1 VTKIIPLKNIFIKK
15 YFIFFP
21 EYLIQEEIR
30 EGLQGWLDT
39 KIPIHFSLKNPYL
52 YVDGCKY
59 WTIRALYMPF
69 HYFQKK
75 ERHLST

>member
-1 VTKIIPLKNIFIKK
+1 MTKIFPLKNIFIKK

-39 KIPIHFSLKNPYL
+39 KIPIHFSLKIPY
-52 YVDGCKY
+52 
-59 WTIRALYMPF
+59 
-69 HYFQKK
+69 QKK
-75 ERHLST
+75 EKHLSTQLDFTCL